1 MNSKVEFV
9 VSEDGSH
16 TLYVPALDEHYHS
29 VHGAINESMH
39 VYIRT
44 GLQVIE
50 KADISI
56 LEVGFGTG
64 LNALL
69 TLAHSDTC
77 RIRYQTFEKYPL
89 SCDVWQQ
96 LNYKID
102 GGDALNSSFKRMHEC
117 KWETWQNITNNFE
130 IYKSAIDFRDA
141 TPCTGVDLVYFD
153 AFAPDKQLD
162 LWNAEVFSK
171 IFAAMNSGGVLVT
184 YCAKGIVRRM
194 LQEVGFKV
202 ERLPGP
208 PPKKEMLRAQKP

>member
-1 MNSKVEFV
+1 VNNKIEFV

-39 VYIRT
+39 VYIQT
-44 GLQVIE
+44 GLKVIE

-56 LEVGFGTG
+56 MEVGFGTG

-69 TLAHSDTC
+69 TLANSSTC

-89 SCDVWQQ
+89 SSDVWQQ
-96 LNYKID
+96 LNYKVD
-102 GGDALNSSFKRMHEC
+102 GGDALDSSFKKMHDC
-117 KWETWQNITNNFE
+117 NWESWQSITNNFE

-141 TPCTGVDLVYFD
+141 TPFEGVDLVYFD
-153 AFAPDKQLD
+153 AFAPDKQPD
-162 LWNAEVFSK
+162 LWNADVFAK
-171 IFAAMNSGGVLVT
+171 IFASMNSGGVLVT
-184 YCAKGIVRRM
+184 YCAKGVVRRM
-194 LQEVGFKV
+194 LQDVGFMV

-208 PPKKEMLRAQKP
+208 PPKKEMLRARKP